1 MILCI
6 SDVLA
11 PAELDSITSKLE
23 AAEFIDGKA
32 TAGWH
37 ARLVKHN
44 TQLPKGSPALEV
56 VRASINTALQRNNL
70 FQAAVRPKL
79 IRPVTISRYEV
90 GMSYGTH
97 IDDALMSQPQMRSD
111 VSMTL
116 FLSDPA
122 TYEGGELVIESPQ
135 GEQSFKLA
143 AGSIIVYPSST
154 LHRVEPVL
162 QGVRL
167 AAVTWIQSLVRDPN
181 DRELLFDLDTARQLL
196 FEKQGKTAEFD
207 LIAKCHAN
215 LLRKWAEL

>member
-6 SDVLA
+6 SNVLTLE
-11 PAELDSITSKLE
+11 ELNFIVAKLE
-23 AAEFIDGKA
+23 TSEFIDGKA

-44 TQLPKGSPALEV
+44 TQLPKGSPVLET
-56 VRASINTALQRNNL
+56 VRDTIRTALDRNTL

-79 IRPVTISRYEV
+79 IRPMTISRYEV

-97 IDDALMSQPQMRSD
+97 IDNALMSQPHMRSD
-111 VSMTL
+111 VSLTL

-122 TYEGGELVIESPQ
+122 AYEGGELVIESPQ
-135 GEQSFKLA
+135 GEQSFKLE
-143 AGSIIVYPSST
+143 AGSMILYSSST
-154 LHRVEPVL
+154 LHRVEPIT

-167 AAVTWIQSLVRDPN
+167 AAVTWVQSLIRDPG
-181 DRELLFDLDTARQLL
+181 DRELLFDLETARQML
-196 FEKQGKTAEFD
+196 FEKQGKTTEFD
-207 LIAKCHAN
+207 LISKCHAN